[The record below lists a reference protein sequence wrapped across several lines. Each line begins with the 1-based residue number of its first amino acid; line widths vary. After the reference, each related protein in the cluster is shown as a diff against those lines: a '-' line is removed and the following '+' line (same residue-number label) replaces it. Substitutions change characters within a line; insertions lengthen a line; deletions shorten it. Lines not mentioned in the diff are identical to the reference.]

1 MYLCIYIMNNI
12 QFFIIIILVIIL
24 FINIKLNKTKE
35 PFDLLQDNVR
45 KEDCGRACTKSP
57 TCKGFAYNTATL
69 ECYLSKNQILGPPS
83 AGQYS
88 REYSSELMRC
98 NKIRSLSDNK
108 RVIPENPDDQ
118 LKYNTI
124 YLCAPNEKADY
135 EFYQI
140 VNGEMNKTEKK
151 LIDYL
156 PDIEYV
162 VEEIDWTN
170 KQKDY
175 VKQILLPPLEED
187 EYKLKPYNVYDV
199 DDKENLGQ
207 YMLPHKCVS
216 EIPLEQCLETCNEHK
231 ECIGVEWNPL
241 YKDNKNVC
249 CPKIEITKKITR
261 RPEFE
266 HGNFY
271 VKNNKREI
279 NKNKMFLEI

>member
-1 MYLCIYIMNNI
+1 MNNI
-12 QFFIIIILVIIL
+12 QFFIILILVIIL
-24 FINIKLNKTKE
+24 FINIKSNNTRE
-35 PFDLLQDNVR
+35 TFDLLQDNVL

-57 TCKGFAYNTATL
+57 TCKGFAYDTGTL
-69 ECYLSKNQILGPPS
+69 TCYLSKNQILGPPNT
-83 AGQYS
+83 GQYS
-88 REYSSELMRC
+88 REYSSEQTRC
-98 NKIRSLSDNK
+98 NKIRPLSDDK
-108 RVIPENPDDQ
+108 GVIPESPDEQ

-124 YLCAPNEKADY
+124 YLCSPNEKADY

-140 VNGEMNKTEKK
+140 VNGDINKTEKK
-151 LIDYL
+151 LIDSL
-156 PDIEYV
+156 PDVEYV

-199 DDKENLGQ
+199 DNQENLGQ

-216 EIPLEQCLETCNEHK
+216 DIPLDKCLETCNEHK
-231 ECIGVEWNPL
+231 ECVGVEWNPF

-249 CPKIEITKKITR
+249 CPKIEVTKKIMR

-266 HGNFY
+266 LGKFY
-271 VKNNKREI
+271 IKNNKREL
-279 NKNKMFLEI
+279 NKYKKFLEL